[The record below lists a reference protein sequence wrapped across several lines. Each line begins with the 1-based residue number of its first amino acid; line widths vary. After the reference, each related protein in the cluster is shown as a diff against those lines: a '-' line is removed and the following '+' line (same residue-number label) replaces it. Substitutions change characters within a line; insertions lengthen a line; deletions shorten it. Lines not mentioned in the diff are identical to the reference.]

1 MNYLG
6 RLNLIPKDS
15 ENQKLEDVLLLAS
28 KVEEGPTSQGMQ
40 VVSGSRKDK
49 DVDSPPVPLEG
60 MQPLSYFDFR
70 I

>member
-60 MQPLSYFDFR
+60 MQP
-70 I
+70 

>member
-28 KVEEGPTSQGMQ
+28 KVEEGPKRQGMQ

-60 MQPLSYFDFR
+60 MQP
-70 I
+70 